1 MEQIGSLY
9 KDKVA
14 HQRRPLHIQLSAQK
28 PEMPAQLHLIAPSSL
43 PRLTV
48 LYPFQTA
55 LYDYGIEPLEIG
67 MVKISAIEGG
77 KCSFKPTQLNGLVLI
92 KLLWWLDILNN
103 PHLLKTTLR
112 KTQIHQ
118 SFAQIWNTNKILK

>member
-1 MEQIGSLY
+1 MEQIGSLH

-67 MVKISAIEGG
+67 MDKISAIERG
-77 KCSFKPTQLNGLVLI
+77 KCSFKLTQLKGLVLMR
-92 KLLWWLDILNN
+92 LFWWFVI
-103 PHLLKTTLR
+103 
-112 KTQIHQ
+112 
-118 SFAQIWNTNKILK
+118 